1 MAKGEVVESNVVARI
16 LTVLGYILLLPLF
29 PLAVKIVQEY
39 ERGVIFR
46 LGRLQGAKGPGL
58 FIILPIVDRMV
69 KMDLRVFTLDV
80 PSQEIITRD
89 NVTVKVDAV
98 IYFRVVNP
106 EDAVV
111 KVENYFRATA
121 LIAQT
126 TLRSTIG
133 QSELD
138 TLLSHRDEI
147 NQRLQI
153 AIDEATE
160 PWGIKVSMV
169 EVRDVL
175 LAPEMVRSMARQAEA
190 ERERRAKVIHA
201 EGELQAS
208 EKLAEAGRI
217 IAASPGTLQLRY
229 LQTLT
234 EIASERNSTIL
245 FPLPID
251 LIQSFLT
258 RVGASAAAAQ
268 PATSRAAR
276 AAASPKA
283 TAGCRPIGGRPAV
296 VYSRSVT
303 SPAAMVTR
311 LPSGRRRMRLP
322 SLSTS
327 SASPSSAVSPAGDP
341 HLTAQRLQTRPPLV
355 LHPLTGLHRQVQLF
369 ELVQD
374 GGRQR
379 LPRDLAA
386 RLGGDA
392 GGDGGDLGVGGHVGV
407 DVDADAQQH
416 VVHGLGR
423 QIRFHKNAADL
434 APAYQH
440 VVGPLEG
447 RPQACHLLEAA
458 RHRQRS
464 DDGQRP
470 QVLQRRPEDDGEV
483 EAPSRRHERSP
494 QPAASRRLAAGQ
506 HHRALGGAGPGQLA
520 GEVLRGAQHG
530 PVLQPA
536 ADEAGRQPVPQGLRG
551 EASGHGSK
559 RIAKKPAL
567 RLAFCARPSGLARHH
582 LQRVAV
588 RLDSPKAV
596 ASIIVHPHHLLSY
609 IRW

>member
-1 MAKGEVVESNVVARI
+1 MARGQVVESNVVARI

-138 TLLSHRDEI
+138 TLLAHREEI

-160 PWGIKVSMV
+160 PWGIKVAMV

-217 IAASPGTLQLRY
+217 IASSPGTLQLRY

-251 LIQSFLT
+251 LIQSFLAK
-258 RVGASAAAAQ
+258 VAVPPPASA
-268 PATSRAAR
+268 
-276 AAASPKA
+276 
-283 TAGCRPIGGRPAV
+283 
-296 VYSRSVT
+296 
-303 SPAAMVTR
+303 
-311 LPSGRRRMRLP
+311 
-322 SLSTS
+322 
-327 SASPSSAVSPAGDP
+327 
-341 HLTAQRLQTRPPLV
+341 PP
-355 LHPLTGLHRQVQLF
+355 
-369 ELVQD
+369 
-374 GGRQR
+374 
-379 LPRDLAA
+379 PR
-386 RLGGDA
+386 GT
-392 GGDGGDLGVGGHVGV
+392 
-407 DVDADAQQH
+407 
-416 VVHGLGR
+416 
-423 QIRFHKNAADL
+423 KT
-434 APAYQH
+434 
-440 VVGPLEG
+440 
-447 RPQACHLLEAA
+447 
-458 RHRQRS
+458 
-464 DDGQRP
+464 
-470 QVLQRRPEDDGEV
+470 
-483 EAPSRRHERSP
+483 
-494 QPAASRRLAAGQ
+494 
-506 HHRALGGAGPGQLA
+506 
-520 GEVLRGAQHG
+520 
-530 PVLQPA
+530 
-536 ADEAGRQPVPQGLRG
+536 
-551 EASGHGSK
+551 
-559 RIAKKPAL
+559 
-567 RLAFCARPSGLARHH
+567 
-582 LQRVAV
+582 
-588 RLDSPKAV
+588 
-596 ASIIVHPHHLLSY
+596 
-609 IRW
+609 